1 MIDWT
6 KQTEEMTK
14 SWFDTQKKLWDNW
27 LGAGQKDAE
36 GQAVEMWNKT
46 IVTWEEA
53 VKNMLNV
60 QKEWTRLWADNFK
73 TVEGMPKEAIE
84 WLQQAQEMSKQWGE
98 AQHQLWDSWFA
109 LLKKVEPSQVQLTG
123 DFGEESQKMF
133 KTWQEATQKVMGAQ
147 AEWAKTWTVWPAGD
161 KFKDFGDKV
170 KEKSE
175 RVVQH
180 AKG

>member
-14 SWFDTQKKLWDNW
+14 SWFDAQKKLWDNW
-27 LGAGQKDAE
+27 LVPGQKFE
-36 GQAVEMWNKT
+36 KGQVAEMWNKS
-46 IVTWEEA
+46 IDTWEEA
-53 VKNMLNV
+53 VKNVLNV

-73 TVEGMPKEAIE
+73 AVEGMPKEAIE
-84 WLQQAQEMSKQWGE
+84 WIQQGQEMTKQWNE
-98 AQHQLWDSWFA
+98 AQQQLWDSWFT

-123 DFGEESQKMF
+123 DLSEESQKMF

-147 AEWAKTWTVWPAGD
+147 AEWAKNWTSWPA
-161 KFKDFGDKV
+161 GDKV

-175 RVVQH
+175 RVGQH
-180 AKG
+180 VKG